1 MVREMNRIPLYEA
14 LRRKKEA
21 DGGLNQTPQAQ
32 PVPQQ
37 KPRTEARIQ
46 LKPSPAQAKQVPSQ
60 PKPLTKPVARPLVTL
75 KGRVLK
81 QPKQPSR
88 AKELVKELL
97 NDKNLLKWAG
107 VAAGI
112 IIVLLL
118 ILAIASR
125 FSGNTQEQPESN
137 DGIAAVPKETL
148 NVSNVNPESEVLPPP
163 VQEPVVQ
170 KSVVKQPEASVPAQ
184 PVKTQST
191 AKPEIPAAIQ
201 NEFQKPTV
209 EKKPEPV
216 KATSTGDNAIVIT
229 TYTKKDDLVPVV
241 EYFKANGIATEIIQE
256 GSYYYVV
263 SQSRFDTVNTPGS
276 EGYKLKQKIKQ
287 VGANYK
293 APAGFER
300 FASKPFQDV
309 YGKKIK

>member
-1 MVREMNRIPLYEA
+1 MNRIPLYEA

-21 DGGLNQTPQAQ
+21 EGLNQTPQPQ

-37 KPRTEARIQ
+37 KPRTEPRIQ
-46 LKPSPAQAKQVPSQ
+46 LKPSPTQAKQVPSP

-88 AKELVKELL
+88 AKEMVKELL

-107 VAAGI
+107 IAAGI
-112 IIVLLL
+112 VIVLFLV
-118 ILAIASR
+118 LAIASR
-125 FSGNTQEQPESN
+125 FSGDSQEQPDNTNLVVAS
-137 DGIAAVPKETL
+137 PKETL
-148 NVSNVNPESEVLPPP
+148 NVNNVSPESEVLAPPA
-163 VQEPVVQ
+163 QEPVVQ
-170 KSVVKQPEASVPAQ
+170 KPVVRRPEVPVESQ
-184 PVKTQST
+184 PVKTQGT
-191 AKPEIPAAIQ
+191 TKPEIPAAIQ
-201 NEFQKPTV
+201 KEFKKPTD

-216 KATSTGDNAIVIT
+216 KATSSGDNVIVIT
-229 TYTKKDDLVPVV
+229 TYTKRDDLIPVV
-241 EYFKANGIATEIIQE
+241 EYFKTNGIATEIIQE

-263 SQSRFDTVNTPGS
+263 SQSRFDTVNTPGT
-276 EGYKLKQKIKQ
+276 EGYQLKQKIKQ

-309 YGKKIK
+309 YGKKISK

>member
-14 LRRKKEA
+14 IRRKKEA
-21 DGGLNQTPQAQ
+21 GGLNQTPQAQ

-37 KPRTEARIQ
+37 QPRTEPRIQ
-46 LKPSPAQAKQVPSQ
+46 LKPSPTQGKQIPAQ
-60 PKPLTKPVARPLVTL
+60 PKPLTKPVARPAVTL

-81 QPKQPSR
+81 QPKQASR
-88 AKELVKELL
+88 ATELIRELL
-97 NDKNLLKWAG
+97 NDKVLLKW
-107 VAAGI
+107 VGI
-112 IIVLLL
+112 AVGAVVVVLLF
-118 ILAIASR
+118 ITIAGK
-125 FSGNTQEQPESN
+125 FGGNGETQQ
-137 DGIAAVPKETL
+137 IADDKATEGQHETL
-148 NVSNVNPESEVLPPP
+148 IVDTTDLDSQMLTKSSD
-163 VQEPVVQ
+163 PVVS
-170 KSVVKQPEASVPAQ
+170 KPEVKQQETV
-184 PVKTQST
+184 
-191 AKPEIPAAIQ
+191 KPEIPTAIQ
-201 NEFQKPTV
+201 NEFQKPAV

-216 KATSTGDNAIVIT
+216 KATSAGDNAIVIT

-309 YGKKIK
+309 YGKKLRK